1 MIPFLLRRLG
11 AALVLLLVLTAIV
24 FLLQKLTP
32 GDGVHAY
39 VGANASP
46 QAVAA
51 ARQHLGLDSP
61 LPEQYARYL
70 WHALHGDFG
79 TSLRTHDS
87 VASDLGTF
95 FPATAELVLC
105 SFLIAVILAAAF
117 AVSGAIRVPGSS
129 LYRGVLLVGATAP
142 PFLLGLGGLVLFYAD
157 LGWLPASGRGDDT
170 GPTHLVLL
178 DGLLHGSA
186 SQFTGGAE
194 HLVLPALALAIA
206 PALAIGRILRSS
218 LDSTLAT
225 EHVRTA
231 RAKGLHPVG
240 VIARHVVRNSVGPAL
255 SMAGLQLGF
264 MFAGVVVVEQIF
276 NWPGIGNYLAESIPV
291 ADFPAIA
298 GVTLLLGSIY
308 IVVNAVVDVL
318 TALADPRI
326 TL

>member
-1 MIPFLLRRLG
+1 MTRFLLRRLG
-11 AALVLLLVLTAIV
+11 AAVVLLLVLTAIV

-32 GDGVHAY
+32 GDGVRAY

-51 ARQHLGLDSP
+51 ARQRLGLDSP
-61 LPEQYARYL
+61 LPDQYARYL

-87 VASDLGTF
+87 VASDLATF
-95 FPATAELVLC
+95 FPATAELVVF
-105 SFLIAVILAAAF
+105 SFLIAVILAVLF

-129 LYRGVLLVGATAP
+129 LYRGALLLGATAP
-142 PFLLGLGGLVLFYAD
+142 PFLLGLGGLVLFYAH
-157 LGWLPASGRGDDT
+157 LGWLPASGRGDDS
-170 GPTHLVLL
+170 GPTHLILL
-178 DGLLHGSA
+178 DGLLHADPG
-186 SQFTGGAE
+186 QFTGALE
-194 HLVLPALALAIA
+194 HLLLPALALAIA

-218 LDSTLAT
+218 LDATLAT

-231 RAKGLHPVG
+231 HAKGLHPVG
-240 VIARHVVRNSVGPAL
+240 VIARHVVRNSVGGAL

>member
-1 MIPFLLRRLG
+1 MIRFVLRRLG
-11 AALVLLLVLTAIV
+11 AAAVLLLVLTAIV
-24 FLLQKLTP
+24 FGLQKLTP

-46 QAVAA
+46 QAIAA
-51 ARQHLGLDSP
+51 ARRYLGLDSP
-61 LPEQYARYL
+61 LPEQYVRYL
-70 WHALHGDFG
+70 WHALHGNFG

-87 VASDLGTF
+87 VAGDLGTF
-95 FPATAELVLC
+95 FPATAELVLW
-105 SFLIAVILAAAF
+105 SFLVALILAVLF
-117 AVSGAIRVPGSS
+117 AVSGALRVPGGF
-129 LYRGVLLVGATAP
+129 LYRGVLLLGATAP
-142 PFLLGLGGLVLFYAD
+142 PFLLGLGGLVLFYAY

-170 GPTHLVLL
+170 GPTHLLLL
-178 DGLLHGSA
+178 DGLLNGSA
-186 SQFTGGAE
+186 SQFTGALE

-206 PALAIGRILRSS
+206 PGLAIGRILRSS
-218 LDSTLAT
+218 LDATLAT

-231 RAKGLHPVG
+231 RAKGLAPFW
-240 VIARHVVRNSVGPAL
+240 VIARHVIRNSLGPAL

-318 TALADPRI
+318 QALADPRI